1 MAGRASHDSLACLAE
16 LAATVAR
23 MAQLARERRWQAL
36 PALDA
41 QCGGLVDQL
50 RALDGDGL
58 SAPDRAQVQALAERI
73 RAHQDELARLL
84 RPQFLHLARRMA
96 ESQHAS

>member
-1 MAGRASHDSLACLAE
+1 VAGPVSHQSLACLAE

-41 QCGGLVDQL
+41 QCGSLVDRL
-50 RALDGDGL
+50 RALDGEGL
-58 SAPDRAQVQALAERI
+58 GPADRAQVQALAERI
-73 RAHQDELARLL
+73 HAHQQELKRLL
-84 RPQFLHLARRMA
+84 QPQFLHLARRMA